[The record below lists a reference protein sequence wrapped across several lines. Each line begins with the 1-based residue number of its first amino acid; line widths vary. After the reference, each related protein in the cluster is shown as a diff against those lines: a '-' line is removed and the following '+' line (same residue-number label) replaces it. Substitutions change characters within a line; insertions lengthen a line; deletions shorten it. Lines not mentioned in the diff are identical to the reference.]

1 MFSLEE
7 RKTRVHEKNEALL
20 EHVKNFK
27 EDKRQLEEDKAS

>member
-7 RKTRVHEKNEALL
+7 RKMRVHEKNEALF

-27 EDKRQLEEDKAS
+27 EDKLKLEEDKMS